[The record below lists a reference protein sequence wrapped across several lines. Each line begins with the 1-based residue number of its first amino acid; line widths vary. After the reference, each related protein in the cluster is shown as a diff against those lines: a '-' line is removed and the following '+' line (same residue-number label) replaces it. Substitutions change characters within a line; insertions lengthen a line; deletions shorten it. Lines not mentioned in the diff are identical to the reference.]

1 MADLEMDQEYE
12 EMEFVAVD
20 ERRYIVLV
28 IYDIVDNK
36 RRSRMVKCVERYGV
50 RVQKSAFEAF
60 LSKKK
65 YERLVEETS
74 RLIDLDTDSLRIY
87 LLADHTSVRS
97 WGVGDRHVEDV
108 IIFWGG
114 RRRRAE
120 LAIFSMEAGN
130 RVMET
135 EYLNKSV
142 ILRFEN
148 RGGMRLWKICA
159 SAWSGRRCC
168 MI

>member
-1 MADLEMDQEYE
+1 MADLEMDKEYE

-87 LLADHTSVRS
+87 LLAAHTSVRS
-97 WGVGDRHVEDV
+97 LGVGERHVEDV
-108 IIFWGG
+108 IIF
-114 RRRRAE
+114 
-120 LAIFSMEAGN
+120 
-130 RVMET
+130 
-135 EYLNKSV
+135 
-142 ILRFEN
+142 
-148 RGGMRLWKICA
+148 
-159 SAWSGRRCC
+159 
-168 MI
+168 

>member
-60 LSKKK
+60 LSKNN
-65 YERLVEETS
+65 YERFVEEKS
-74 RLIDLDTDSLRIY
+74 RLIDLDTDSLLIF

-108 IIFWGG
+108 IIF
-114 RRRRAE
+114 
-120 LAIFSMEAGN
+120 
-130 RVMET
+130 
-135 EYLNKSV
+135 
-142 ILRFEN
+142 
-148 RGGMRLWKICA
+148 
-159 SAWSGRRCC
+159 
-168 MI
+168 

>member
-12 EMEFVAVD
+12 EMEFIAVD

-50 RVQKSAFEAF
+50 RVQKAAFEAF

-108 IIFWGG
+108 IIF
-114 RRRRAE
+114 
-120 LAIFSMEAGN
+120 
-130 RVMET
+130 
-135 EYLNKSV
+135 
-142 ILRFEN
+142 
-148 RGGMRLWKICA
+148 
-159 SAWSGRRCC
+159 
-168 MI
+168 